1 MTKGSFTWFLA
12 PILSTALALFSCL
25 SFGLPALRALPQC
38 SPHKPA
44 DHSQNSCQAKSLPS
58 DTSRYT
64 SDWPSPPIHSLSPCH
79 PTPSANLPP
88 CTEHLHIIN
97 VISPWHCGRTN
108 QSLEMARWWDLHNF
122 CPASP
127 NAASPPTQQ
136 YAYHS
141 LLQPGS
147 SSYS

>member
-12 PILSTALALFSCL
+12 PLSVLPWL
-25 SFGLPALRALPQC
+25 SFHAFLLA
-38 SPHKPA
+38 
-44 DHSQNSCQAKSLPS
+44 SLPCGLS
-58 DTSRYT
+58 LSVPHTNQQTTLKTHVRPSPSLQTPQDTHLT
-64 SDWPSPPIHSLSPCH
+64 GHPPIHSLSPCH

-97 VISPWHCGRTN
+97 VISSWHCGRTN
-108 QSLEMARWWDLHNF
+108 QSLEMARWWDLHNS
-122 CPASP
+122 CPTSP

>member
-1 MTKGSFTWFLA
+1 M
-12 PILSTALALFSCL
+12 PPFSVLPWL
-25 SFGLPALRALPQC
+25 SFHAFLLASLPCRLSLSLPHTNQQTTLKTHVRPSPSLQTPKDTHLTGLPPHPQ
-38 SPHKPA
+38 S
-44 DHSQNSCQAKSLPS
+44 
-58 DTSRYT
+58 
-64 SDWPSPPIHSLSPCH
+64 ISLSSSCH
-79 PTPSANLPP
+79 PTPSASLPP
-88 CTEHLHIIN
+88 CPEHLHIIT
-97 VISPWHCGRTN
+97 VISPWHCRRTN
-108 QSLEMARWWDLHNF
+108 QSLEMAKWWDLHNS